1 MAFDLESIGGGAGAG
16 LIGAILGA
24 FGFNRRIN
32 KIEDFKQDKTVCKVT
47 HKGIDEKFEI
57 MVDLQKEIR
66 ERLDV
71 LNDFVRN
78 KK

>member
-1 MAFDLESIGGGAGAG
+1 MAFDIESIGGGAGAG
-16 LIGAILGA
+16 LISGILGVL
-24 FGFNRRIN
+24 GINRRMN
-32 KIEDFKQDKTVCKVT
+32 KIEDCKQDIPVCDAK

-66 ERLDV
+66 ERLDG